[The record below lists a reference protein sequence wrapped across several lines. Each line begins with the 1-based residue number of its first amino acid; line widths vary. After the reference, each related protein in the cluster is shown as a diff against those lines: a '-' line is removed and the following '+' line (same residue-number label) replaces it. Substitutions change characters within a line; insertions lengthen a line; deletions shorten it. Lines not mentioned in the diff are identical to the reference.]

1 MIKTLLKFLLGLGI
15 LFSFYILSMCIIKLT
30 HITMPPAILGL
41 ILFSLS
47 LINGIIKEEWIKTT
61 VEFLLKN
68 MAILFVPF
76 IGGLIIYQS
85 VLLKNWVAIM
95 LIVLLTTTIT
105 IVLTG
110 LFVEYGIKY
119 LRLYKMR
126 KHND

>member
-1 MIKTLLKFLLGLGI
+1 MIKIFFKFFLGLGI
-15 LFSFYILSMCIIKLT
+15 LFGFYLLSLFIIKLT
-30 HITMPPAILGL
+30 HICMPPAILGL
-41 ILFSLS
+41 ILFALS
-47 LINGIIKEEWIKTT
+47 LVSGLVKEEWVEVT
-61 VEFLLKN
+61 VKFLLKN

-85 VLLKNWVAIM
+85 VLFKNWVAIA
-95 LIVLLTTTIT
+95 LIVFLTTTIT

-126 KHND
+126 KYRD

>member
-1 MIKTLLKFLLGLGI
+1 MIKTLFKFFLGLGI
-15 LFSFYILSMCIIKLT
+15 LFSFYIISLCIIELT
-30 HITMPPAILGL
+30 HIHMPPAILGL
-41 ILFSLS
+41 ILFSIS
-47 LINGIIKEEWIKTT
+47 LINGIIKEDWIKTT
-61 VEFLLKN
+61 VDFLLKN

-85 VLLKNWVAIM
+85 ILLKNWVAIM

-126 KHND
+126 KNND

>member
-15 LFSFYILSMCIIKLT
+15 LFSFYILSICIIKLT